1 MLYAVKSIHQYLG
14 DGHGKPMLYDN
25 IKDASQAA
33 KDYAEGIRFVMS
45 DYNNKPYE
53 LDITTECFGGDPDL
67 EVPRIIINK
76 LDSLGRKCSMD
87 QVTVVNGQI
96 ALRDIKN
103 CEDIQYQAQRAIEKL
118 NKFIAENK

>member
-1 MLYAVKSIHQYLG
+1 MLYAVKSIHHYLG
-14 DGHGKPMLYDN
+14 DGHGNPMLYDN

-53 LDITTECFGGDPDL
+53 LDIITECFGGDPDL
-67 EVPRIIINK
+67 KVPRIIINK
-76 LDSLGRKCSMD
+76 LDKLGRKCSMD
-87 QVTVVNGQI
+87 QVTVVNGQT

-103 CEDIQYQAQRAIEKL
+103 YEDIYHEAQIAFDKL
-118 NKFIAENK
+118 KKYVAVSK

>member
-1 MLYAVKSIHQYLG
+1 MLYAVKSIHHYLG

-53 LDITTECFGGDPDL
+53 LDIITECFGGDPDL
-67 EVPRIIINK
+67 KVPRIIINK
-76 LDSLGRKCSMD
+76 LDNLGRKCSMD
-87 QVTVVNGQI
+87 QVTVVNGQT
-96 ALRDIKN
+96 ALKDIKN
-103 CEDIQYQAQRAIEKL
+103 CEDIYHEAQIAFDKL
-118 NKFIAENK
+118 KKYVAGSK

>member
-1 MLYAVKSIHQYLG
+1 MLYAIKSIHHYLG

-53 LDITTECFGGDPDL
+53 LDITTECFGDDPDL

-76 LDSLGRKCSMD
+76 LDKLGRKCSMD

-103 CEDIQYQAQRAIEKL
+103 YKDIQCQAQRAIEKL
-118 NKFIAENK
+118 NKFVAESK